1 VYIEI
6 AQSLDTDSMMNVLRR
21 FISVRGY
28 PEQIRSDRGSNFTKA
43 EKQLEEAVEAWNE
56 HKINNFCGQKKI
68 EWIFNP
74 PSASHMGGAWERMIR
89 SVRQFLKA
97 ILKEQSKMKYS
108 RLLWQRQ

>member
-1 VYIEI
+1 MIN
-6 AQSLDTDSMMNVLRR
+6 ALRR

-43 EKQLEEAVEAWNE
+43 DKELKEAIEGWNE

-74 PSASHMGGAWERMIR
+74 PSVSHMGWYVGADDT
-89 SVRQFLKA
+89 FCAADPKGHFKGATGL
-97 ILKEQSKMKYS
+97 
-108 RLLWQRQ
+108 